1 MENKQNNLWYVRRGK
16 TVKGPF
22 PAEQIKSYAL
32 LGRIKENDEV
42 GQDKKHWAL
51 LTNFPHLVPHEL
63 KHKDNETAQSD
74 LMRAQIRADERYHPD
89 RRDDEDPEAAAQ
101 FKRRGVERRSP
112 EPDELVRARDL
123 WINQQKKVRSRK
135 PASYWPMVVVIIVF
149 LLVAAQLFNR
159 EMAIDVSKPD
169 CAAAAF
175 ANVNWSHCQ
184 KDGASLTGK
193 NLNHAT
199 LISISLINAQLSH
212 AQLQASD
219 LSYANLKGANMRSA
233 DLSNAR
239 LMGAN
244 LVGASLHSAN
254 LSHSDMRYTDLS
266 GANLQNAQLTGALLG
281 SAIWVDGK
289 TCKPGSIGNCIK

>member
-1 MENKQNNLWYVRRGK
+1 MENKQDSLWYVRRGK

-42 GQDKKHWAL
+42 CQDKKNWAL
-51 LTNFPHLVPHEL
+51 LTNFPHLVPIEL
-63 KHKDNETAQSD
+63 KNKDTEAAQSE
-74 LMRAQIRADERYHPD
+74 LIRAKIRADERYHPD
-89 RRDDEDPEAAAQ
+89 RRDGEDPEAVAQ

-123 WINQQKKVRSRK
+123 WIDQQKKIRSRK
-135 PASYWPMVVVIIVF
+135 SASYWPMVIVIIAFASVT
-149 LLVAAQLFNR
+149 LLLFNR
-159 EMAIDVSKPD
+159 ETVIDVSQPD
-169 CAAAAF
+169 CAAAAL

-184 KDGASLTGK
+184 KDRASLVGK
-193 NLNHAT
+193 DLSNAT
-199 LISISLINAQLSH
+199 LLSISLINAQLSKV
-212 AQLQASD
+212 QLQASD

-244 LVGASLHSAN
+244 LVGANLHSAN
-254 LSHSDMRYTDLS
+254 FSGSDMRYTDLS
-266 GANLQNAQLTGALLG
+266 GANLQNAKLQGAQLSG
-281 SAIWVDGK
+281 AIWIDGK
-289 TCKPGSIGNCIK
+289 TCKANSIGSCIK